1 MCKFFIDFFI
11 KNLEKM
17 PILLIFPQFLL
28 RNHLVLSV
36 ATTALPYRMAL
47 ASIILK
53 QRLLLIYLIYNI
65 KADSHFYA

>member
-1 MCKFFIDFFI
+1 
-11 KNLEKM
+11 M

-36 ATTALPYRMAL
+36 ATTALPYRTAL